1 MKKNIF
7 ITSAIILSILF
18 CAQTFA
24 ESSSN
29 AKKISDASLTQDTV
43 LESVDYLKS
52 HLKDAVTLADKRSL
66 LFFTGTLQEQL
77 GLYEDASM
85 SYAQAAGIAAGDAD
99 EMRKV
104 TSEQLVLNAVRASLC
119 AGDAETADKYLNS
132 AVRSSKDENILAYIN
147 LYTQWSALCKAENFE
162 ETKDS
167 VALLKAY
174 SGMDSMKSVKPQVL
188 LTVWY
193 ITGEDEYGDMLK
205 KEFPSSLEAGVV
217 TGKVQIM
224 SSPFWYF
231 VPHKG
236 GVAEEENESSDKIE
250 KDISSGSVDSTND
263 SKSNDVKTSDVAVDS
278 KDKSNSNNS
287 KSSSDDLSNSGSGKI
302 TREQCGLFRDKVN
315 AENLVKALKD
325 KGFEPFIT
333 EETRASGTTYYIVVV
348 NENADGTMGLK
359 LKDSGFEC
367 YPVME

>member
-7 ITSAIILSILF
+7 IASAIVLSILF
-18 CAQTFA
+18 CAQAFA
-24 ESSSN
+24 QSSSN

-52 HLKDAVTLADKRSL
+52 HLKEAATLADKRSL

-99 EMRKV
+99 GMRKV

-119 AGDAETADKYLNS
+119 AGDFETADKYLNS

-147 LYTQWSALCKAENFE
+147 LYSQWSALCKAENFE

-205 KEFPSSLEAGVV
+205 KEFPLSLEAGVV

-236 GVAEEENESSDKIE
+236 GVAEEENEATEKIE
-250 KDISSGSVDSTND
+250 KDISADVVDSTKG
-263 SKSNDVKTSDVAVDS
+263 SKSNDVKTSDVAVD
-278 KDKSNSNNS
+278 
-287 KSSSDDLSNSGSGKI
+287 SNSGSGKI

-315 AENLVKALKD
+315 AENLVKALKE
-325 KGFEPFIT
+325 KGFASSIT

-359 LKDSGFEC
+359 LKDAGFEC
-367 YPVME
+367 YPVDE